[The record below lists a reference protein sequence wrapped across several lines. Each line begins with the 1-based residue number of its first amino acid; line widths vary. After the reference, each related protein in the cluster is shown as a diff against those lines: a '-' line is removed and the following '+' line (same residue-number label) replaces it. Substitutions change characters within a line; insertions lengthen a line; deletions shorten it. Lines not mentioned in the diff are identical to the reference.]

1 MAPAAEDVKAAI
13 RARVE
18 RKALSAPRKVLKLSD
33 AQLEPARRR
42 FAASG
47 GEETRLAR
55 CDGRSS
61 AHE

>member
-33 AQLEPARRR
+33 AQLEPARRHGSPLCAPR
-42 FAASG
+42 PPAAP
-47 GEETRLAR
+47 TATLAQKT
-55 CDGRSS
+55 
-61 AHE
+61 